1 MSKFTKSELRKIYL
15 EKREKLSLQEVETLS
30 KNIFDRF
37 IDYFD
42 LSDFQ
47 ASHLFLSI
55 KEKKE
60 VDTKLFIEYLWEKG
74 ISTFVPKM
82 SGKELV
88 SIELK
93 PKTELIPNS
102 WGILEPKGDP
112 VENVSFDFVLTPL
125 LYCDNQGNRVGYGKG
140 FYDRFFMKAKTQIK
154 IGLSFFPPNEEI
166 ADISETDIP
175 LDYLVTPEGVFE
187 FSSFKS
193 KSIK

>member
-15 EKREKLSLQEVETLS
+15 EKREKLSFQEVETLS
-30 KNIFDRF
+30 KKIFDRF

-60 VDTKLFIEYLWEKG
+60 IDTKLFIEYLWEKG

-82 SGKELV
+82 SGRELV

-102 WGILEPKGDP
+102 WGILEPK
-112 VENVSFDFVLTPL
+112 
-125 LYCDNQGNRVGYGKG
+125 
-140 FYDRFFMKAKTQIK
+140 
-154 IGLSFFPPNEEI
+154 
-166 ADISETDIP
+166 
-175 LDYLVTPEGVFE
+175 
-187 FSSFKS
+187 
-193 KSIK
+193 